1 MNLKLTGSDM
11 SVSIMRSTHS
21 RYSYLDFLFS
31 FDELS
36 IQINKGITVQ
46 KMKFSIMDFFSKCD
60 QIRMK
65 LGIWPHLLKK
75 SIMESFIFYAVNMQ
89 ATLDQKLCTNNVVFC
104 FVL

>member
-46 KMKFSIMDFFSKCD
+46 KTKFSIMDFFSKCD

-65 LGIWPHLLKK
+65 LGIWSHLLKK
-75 SIMESFIFYAVNMQ
+75 SIMENFIFYAVNMQ
-89 ATLDQKLCTNNVVFC
+89 ATLG
-104 FVL
+104 